1 MRIEIGDKVVKK
13 KNKCYRKGCCRT
25 FLSYWKKFRILMSR
39 EKSLKD
45 NA

>member
-1 MRIEIGDKVVKK
+1 MNMDIGDKTVEKK
-13 KNKCYRKGCCRT
+13 KKCYRKGFCPT
-25 FLSYWKKFRILMSR
+25 WLGYWKKFRILMSR